1 MQLSRQAVQQG
12 SGGADGPNSNK
23 GSRQEPRH
31 PLSKL
36 RFSHPAPNVV
46 TLLTAPGQTYYF
58 KFAILQLRYTH
69 ENSES
74 KKIMTS
80 KKKDNPPGA
89 SKGEKVKDGEGRR
102 EVDRRGGRRE
112 GRQEEEGSSESKI

>member
-1 MQLSRQAVQQG
+1 MQG

-58 KFAILQLRYTH
+58 KFFDEAGKNIF
-69 ENSES
+69 S
-74 KKIMTS
+74 M
-80 KKKDNPPGA
+80 PPIP
-89 SKGEKVKDGEGRR
+89 DG
-102 EVDRRGGRRE
+102 
-112 GRQEEEGSSESKI
+112 QEENDVLREIRAELGGVLD